1 MNGMRRLRH
10 TLQLV
15 LFAGLLLSPQWA
27 HACAVCFS
35 AKEGTR
41 TAFLVTTVA
50 LSLLPLGAIGGVI
63 YWLRKKA
70 KELDALDAQPG
81 ART

>member
-1 MNGMRRLRH
+1 MNTMHRLRH
-10 TLQLV
+10 ALQLV
-15 LFAGLLLSPQWA
+15 LVTALLLSPQWA
-27 HACAVCFS
+27 EACAVCFS

-50 LSLLPLGAIGGVI
+50 LSLLPLAGIGGVI

-70 KELDALDAQPG
+70 KDLDALDAQPG